1 MDSFAKVA
9 VSLPMTTPAP
19 AVPPPPRV
27 AVTVGV
33 KPSAAN
39 AVAFELVTDRFEV
52 VPVCSVIAPQ
62 AMVEGFAVPV
72 MESILASIVVML
84 SVMLSWL
91 PTAPAATNVTV
102 VPFTVMVSPT
112 AKFVAIESEPAAPDS
127 AVAPVM
133 GAGTAALLLT
143 ELPVLVASVKGV
155 AGVPIIW
162 GLKPAVKSAGFRP
175 PRAANEPGAAVLL
188 ATVAGLVGRLAA

>member
-19 AVPPPPRV
+19 AVPPPPLV

-39 AVAFELVTDRFEV
+39 AAAFELETDRFEV
-52 VPVCSVIAPQ
+52 VPVCSVIAPP
-62 AMVEGFAVPV
+62 AIVEGFAVPV
-72 MESILASIVVML
+72 RESILASIVVIL

-102 VPFTVMVSPT
+102 VPLTVMVSPT
-112 AKFVAIESEPAAPDS
+112 AKFDVIESEPAAPDS
-127 AVAPVM
+127 AVAPAM
-133 GAGTAALLLT
+133 GAGTTALLLT
-143 ELPVLVASVKGV
+143 ELPVVVASVKGV

-162 GLKPAVKSAGFRP
+162 GLKPAVKSAGFKP
-175 PRAANEPGAAVLL
+175 PRPVNEPAAAELL
-188 ATVAGLVGRLAA
+188 ATVAGLVGRL